1 MRPRAA
7 NNSNKVLL
15 RKISGWMMTSG
26 GVLTMLISIA
36 LFILTIIFLQ
46 ATIQEI
52 PDPDDPPGPSEDAL
66 WLQACFLYVFAGFL
80 ISIVTFMAS
89 IIVTITGGLMIRG
102 RGRGFVL
109 VVTIFGSLASFAGM
123 NTTLRSMVIDMNTG
137 ILFPLL
143 FFLFFTILW
152 GFFLFS
158 VLWSLETFKGNKT
171 RKISQRRIHSFEPYG
186 LRKPESE

>member
-1 MRPRAA
+1 MYSKK
-7 NNSNKVLL
+7 SNKVLL

-26 GVLTMLISIA
+26 GVLTMMISIA
-36 LFILTIIFLQ
+36 LFIITIIFLQ

-52 PDPDDPPGPSEDAL
+52 PDPGPSEDAL
-66 WLQACFLYVFAGFL
+66 WLQACFLYVFVGFL
-80 ISIVTFMAS
+80 ISISTFIAS

-123 NTTLRSMVIDMNTG
+123 NTTLRPMLIDMNTG
-137 ILFPLL
+137 LLFPLL

-158 VLWSLETFKGNKT
+158 VLFSFETFKGNKT
-171 RKISQRRIHSFEPYG
+171 RKISQRRIHSFQPYG
-186 LRKPESE
+186 LKKLESD